1 MNKNKIKT
9 KFGKFK
15 FNFEE
20 NKIKAPKNLLFFE
33 ILF

>member
-20 NKIKAPKNLLFFE
+20 NKIKAPKNYCFLKYYF
-33 ILF
+33 